1 MSDIGALHLLLVD
14 DELDFLE
21 ATSRALSR
29 RGFEVKTAE
38 DGVRAL
44 ELILQHSFDVVVLD
58 VRMPGMD
65 GAEVF
70 HQIKE
75 RKPTLP
81 VLMLTGH
88 GSIKQAFET
97 SREGVFEYLTKP
109 CDIDKLVKVARRACG
124 ATHVTAPPAQ
134 SIRVLLV
141 DDDADFVTALGT
153 ALVRRGFQVETRTT
167 GSEAIALLT
176 HSVFDVAI
184 VDLVMPEMDGIEV
197 LKRIKQM
204 RPTIEVLMLTG
215 HPSVRQAIVG
225 MADGAFDFLVKP
237 PAIEALISQLHRA
250 AAAARAPGSP
260 KTSAP

>member
-1 MSDIGALHLLLVD
+1 MSDSEALHLLLVD

-29 RGFEVKTAE
+29 RGFAVKTAE

-44 ELILQHSFDVVVLD
+44 ELIKEHNFDVIVLD

-70 HQIKE
+70 HQVKQL
-75 RKPTLP
+75 KPTLP

-109 CDIDKLVKVARRACG
+109 CDIDKLVKVARRAC
-124 ATHVTAPPAQ
+124 AARASAPTAQ

-141 DDDADFVTALGT
+141 DDDADFVTALST
-153 ALVRRGFQVETRTT
+153 ALGRRGFQVEGRMC
-167 GSEAIALLT
+167 GSEAIALLA
-176 HSVFDVAI
+176 HSVFDVAV
-184 VDLVMPEMDGIEV
+184 VDLVMPEIDGLEV
-197 LKRIKQM
+197 LKRIKQV
-204 RPTIEVLMLTG
+204 RPALEVLMLTG
-215 HPSVRQAIVG
+215 HPSVRQAIAG
-225 MADGAFDFLVKP
+225 MADVPTGGP
-237 PAIEALISQLHRA
+237 
-250 AAAARAPGSP
+250 
-260 KTSAP
+260 SA